1 MVKEVQIPKTNIKK
15 SSNDKEQS
23 LKDVKYQERFL
34 KKPKGKKTMLKGAQ
48 TTKRRWNDEKQSLE
62 EPK

>member
-1 MVKEVQIPKTNIKK
+1 MVKEVQIPKTNLKK

-23 LKDVKYQERFL
+23 LKDVKYQERSL

-48 TTKRRWNDEKQSLE
+48 TTKRR
-62 EPK
+62 